1 MDIRID
7 ARMIPPTATGQMK
20 KIGVRNGKPYTY
32 EPPDVAAARAKL
44 TAHLAAYKPDQPLDG
59 ALMISVDWR
68 HPADDHHLAGTYK
81 VTRPDSDNA
90 QKILQDVM
98 TQLGFWH
105 DDAQLAVTMTSKYYS
120 SVPGLTI
127 MISQLLEGRC

>member
-1 MDIRID
+1 M
-7 ARMIPPTATGQMK
+7 
-20 KIGVRNGKPYTY
+20 
-32 EPPDVAAARAKL
+32 
-44 TAHLAAYKPDQPLDG
+44 TAH
-59 ALMISVDWR
+59 ISR
-68 HPADDHHLAGTYK
+68 KYN

-120 SVPGLTI
+120 SVPCLTI
-127 MISQLLEGRC
+127 MISQLPEGRC